1 MNDLSKVVD
10 KLLAQ
15 GLLALRGT
23 CVMPRL
29 WNSDYSNL
37 AAQQGASIDVPIPS
51 AIKAQAV
58 TPGATSQDTGDISP
72 VSATIKLDRWMEAP
86 FYLTDKDLMEANR
99 GVIPMQASE
108 AVKAIANDVNATLL
122 GLGRKFYGMVG
133 TPGTTPFSTV
143 VDATNARKV
152 LNRQLAPV
160 NDRRIVLDPDAEAA
174 ALGLSGFAD
183 VSKSGDARPIIDG
196 TIGRK
201 YGFDW
206 AMDQQVPSFE
216 ASVMTEGAL
225 TVNGANEAGAQVVSL
240 AKATNAAGLKEGDIL
255 TIAGDAQTYVVTE
268 AVSLAVGNTAV
279 KIYPGLARATTGSE
293 AVTVS
298 GSHVMN
304 LAFHRDAIAFATRPL
319 MDSANGLGNL
329 IQSAVDPVSGL
340 SLRLEVSR
348 EHKRTRFSYDILYG
362 ADVVRREG
370 RQAVSPAHGLRV
382 QHAEPASDHRGHRAG
397 HVRHR
402 GQGARPARGGP
413 GRRDLCRPHDH
424 GADGFLHR
432 GTGRRRQDHFRR
444 HRNPAHHRKR
454 HFAQIR
460 RRLQGNHQALH
471 RTMQSYRAGFGLLR
485 GQLSARKIHQRGIVL
500 PRLHP
505 HRRRSGE
512 FHEVYH
518 PQNQVHGRAARR
530 GRRRP
535 HHPIHALSGPSGFRR
550 RRRTQN
556 RKDRT
561 RMTKDAKNEQAKA
574 PLPMESFFTRE
585 NANEGIEL
593 PLLLPDGTK
602 TEHWLRIRG
611 VDADGFRKA
620 EARSKRKML
629 EIAAE
634 KDLDKRDAE
643 VEDTRLAMLAAL
655 VIGWSFDNPCTEAE
669 IKRLFREAPQIA
681 EQVDR
686 TAYDRAR
693 FFGNSSKGSS
703 PTPGESSS

>member
-29 WNSDYSNL
+29 VNSDYSNL

-108 AVKAIANDVNATLL
+108 AIKAIANDVNATLL

-240 AKATNAAGLKEGDIL
+240 A
-255 TIAGDAQTYVVTE
+255 
-268 AVSLAVGNTAV
+268 
-279 KIYPGLARATTGSE
+279 
-293 AVTVS
+293 
-298 GSHVMN
+298 
-304 LAFHRDAIAFATRPL
+304 FHRDAIAFATRPL

-329 IQSAVDPVSGL
+329 TQSAVDPVSGL
-340 SLRLEVSR
+340 SLRLEVCR

-362 ADVVRREG
+362 ADVVRRELG
-370 RQAVSPAHGLRV
+370 CRI
-382 QHAEPASDHRGHRAG
+382 AG
-397 HVRHR
+397 
-402 GQGARPARGGP
+402 
-413 GRRDLCRPHDH
+413 
-424 GADGFLHR
+424 
-432 GTGRRRQDHFRR
+432 
-444 HRNPAHHRKR
+444 
-454 HFAQIR
+454 
-460 RRLQGNHQALH
+460 
-471 RTMQSYRAGFGLLR
+471 
-485 GQLSARKIHQRGIVL
+485 
-500 PRLHP
+500 
-505 HRRRSGE
+505 
-512 FHEVYH
+512 
-518 PQNQVHGRAARR
+518 
-530 GRRRP
+530 
-535 HHPIHALSGPSGFRR
+535 
-550 RRRTQN
+550 
-556 RKDRT
+556 
-561 RMTKDAKNEQAKA
+561 
-574 PLPMESFFTRE
+574 
-585 NANEGIEL
+585 
-593 PLLLPDGTK
+593 
-602 TEHWLRIRG
+602 
-611 VDADGFRKA
+611 
-620 EARSKRKML
+620 
-629 EIAAE
+629 
-634 KDLDKRDAE
+634 
-643 VEDTRLAMLAAL
+643 
-655 VIGWSFDNPCTEAE
+655 
-669 IKRLFREAPQIA
+669 
-681 EQVDR
+681 
-686 TAYDRAR
+686 
-693 FFGNSSKGSS
+693 
-703 PTPGESSS
+703 

>member
-29 WNSDYSNL
+29 VNSDYSNL

-160 NDRRIVLDPDAEAA
+160 NDRRIVLDPDAEA
-174 ALGLSGFAD
+174 
-183 VSKSGDARPIIDG
+183 
-196 TIGRK
+196 
-201 YGFDW
+201 
-206 AMDQQVPSFE
+206 
-216 ASVMTEGAL
+216 
-225 TVNGANEAGAQVVSL
+225 GAQVVSL

-362 ADVVRREG
+362 ADVVRRELG
-370 RQAVSPAHGLRV
+370 CRI
-382 QHAEPASDHRGHRAG
+382 AG
-397 HVRHR
+397 
-402 GQGARPARGGP
+402 
-413 GRRDLCRPHDH
+413 
-424 GADGFLHR
+424 
-432 GTGRRRQDHFRR
+432 
-444 HRNPAHHRKR
+444 
-454 HFAQIR
+454 
-460 RRLQGNHQALH
+460 
-471 RTMQSYRAGFGLLR
+471 
-485 GQLSARKIHQRGIVL
+485 
-500 PRLHP
+500 
-505 HRRRSGE
+505 
-512 FHEVYH
+512 
-518 PQNQVHGRAARR
+518 
-530 GRRRP
+530 
-535 HHPIHALSGPSGFRR
+535 
-550 RRRTQN
+550 
-556 RKDRT
+556 
-561 RMTKDAKNEQAKA
+561 
-574 PLPMESFFTRE
+574 
-585 NANEGIEL
+585 
-593 PLLLPDGTK
+593 
-602 TEHWLRIRG
+602 
-611 VDADGFRKA
+611 
-620 EARSKRKML
+620 
-629 EIAAE
+629 
-634 KDLDKRDAE
+634 
-643 VEDTRLAMLAAL
+643 
-655 VIGWSFDNPCTEAE
+655 
-669 IKRLFREAPQIA
+669 
-681 EQVDR
+681 
-686 TAYDRAR
+686 
-693 FFGNSSKGSS
+693 
-703 PTPGESSS
+703 

>member
-29 WNSDYSNL
+29 VNSDYSNL

-122 GLGRKFYGMVG
+122 GLGRKFYGIVG

-206 AMDQQVPSFE
+206 AMDQQVPTFE

-240 AKATNAAGLKEGDIL
+240 A
-255 TIAGDAQTYVVTE
+255 
-268 AVSLAVGNTAV
+268 
-279 KIYPGLARATTGSE
+279 
-293 AVTVS
+293 
-298 GSHVMN
+298 
-304 LAFHRDAIAFATRPL
+304 FHRDAIAFATRPL

-329 IQSAVDPVSGL
+329 TQSAVDPVSGL

-348 EHKRTRFSYDILYG
+348 EHKRTRVSYDILYG
-362 ADVVRREG
+362 ADVVRRELG
-370 RQAVSPAHGLRV
+370 CRI
-382 QHAEPASDHRGHRAG
+382 AG
-397 HVRHR
+397 
-402 GQGARPARGGP
+402 
-413 GRRDLCRPHDH
+413 
-424 GADGFLHR
+424 
-432 GTGRRRQDHFRR
+432 
-444 HRNPAHHRKR
+444 
-454 HFAQIR
+454 
-460 RRLQGNHQALH
+460 
-471 RTMQSYRAGFGLLR
+471 
-485 GQLSARKIHQRGIVL
+485 
-500 PRLHP
+500 
-505 HRRRSGE
+505 
-512 FHEVYH
+512 
-518 PQNQVHGRAARR
+518 
-530 GRRRP
+530 
-535 HHPIHALSGPSGFRR
+535 
-550 RRRTQN
+550 
-556 RKDRT
+556 
-561 RMTKDAKNEQAKA
+561 
-574 PLPMESFFTRE
+574 
-585 NANEGIEL
+585 
-593 PLLLPDGTK
+593 
-602 TEHWLRIRG
+602 
-611 VDADGFRKA
+611 
-620 EARSKRKML
+620 
-629 EIAAE
+629 
-634 KDLDKRDAE
+634 
-643 VEDTRLAMLAAL
+643 
-655 VIGWSFDNPCTEAE
+655 
-669 IKRLFREAPQIA
+669 
-681 EQVDR
+681 
-686 TAYDRAR
+686 
-693 FFGNSSKGSS
+693 
-703 PTPGESSS
+703 

>member
-29 WNSDYSNL
+29 VNSDYSNL

-206 AMDQQVPSFE
+206 AMAQQVPSFE

-240 AKATNAAGLKEGDIL
+240 A
-255 TIAGDAQTYVVTE
+255 
-268 AVSLAVGNTAV
+268 
-279 KIYPGLARATTGSE
+279 
-293 AVTVS
+293 
-298 GSHVMN
+298 
-304 LAFHRDAIAFATRPL
+304 FHRDAIAFATRPL

-329 IQSAVDPVSGL
+329 TQSAVDPVSGL

-362 ADVVRREG
+362 ADVVRRELG
-370 RQAVSPAHGLRV
+370 CRI
-382 QHAEPASDHRGHRAG
+382 AG
-397 HVRHR
+397 
-402 GQGARPARGGP
+402 
-413 GRRDLCRPHDH
+413 
-424 GADGFLHR
+424 
-432 GTGRRRQDHFRR
+432 
-444 HRNPAHHRKR
+444 
-454 HFAQIR
+454 
-460 RRLQGNHQALH
+460 
-471 RTMQSYRAGFGLLR
+471 
-485 GQLSARKIHQRGIVL
+485 
-500 PRLHP
+500 
-505 HRRRSGE
+505 
-512 FHEVYH
+512 
-518 PQNQVHGRAARR
+518 
-530 GRRRP
+530 
-535 HHPIHALSGPSGFRR
+535 
-550 RRRTQN
+550 
-556 RKDRT
+556 
-561 RMTKDAKNEQAKA
+561 
-574 PLPMESFFTRE
+574 
-585 NANEGIEL
+585 
-593 PLLLPDGTK
+593 
-602 TEHWLRIRG
+602 
-611 VDADGFRKA
+611 
-620 EARSKRKML
+620 
-629 EIAAE
+629 
-634 KDLDKRDAE
+634 
-643 VEDTRLAMLAAL
+643 
-655 VIGWSFDNPCTEAE
+655 
-669 IKRLFREAPQIA
+669 
-681 EQVDR
+681 
-686 TAYDRAR
+686 
-693 FFGNSSKGSS
+693 
-703 PTPGESSS
+703 

>member
-29 WNSDYSNL
+29 VNSDYSNL

-51 AIKAQAV
+51 AIKAQTV

-108 AVKAIANDVNATLL
+108 AVKTIANDVNATLL

-206 AMDQQVPSFE
+206 AMDQQVPTFE

-255 TIAGDAQTYVVTE
+255 TIAGDAQTYVVTEAVSLAVGNTAVKIYPGLARATTGSE

-362 ADVVRREG
+362 ADVVRRELG
-370 RQAVSPAHGLRV
+370 CRI
-382 QHAEPASDHRGHRAG
+382 AG
-397 HVRHR
+397 
-402 GQGARPARGGP
+402 
-413 GRRDLCRPHDH
+413 
-424 GADGFLHR
+424 
-432 GTGRRRQDHFRR
+432 
-444 HRNPAHHRKR
+444 
-454 HFAQIR
+454 
-460 RRLQGNHQALH
+460 
-471 RTMQSYRAGFGLLR
+471 
-485 GQLSARKIHQRGIVL
+485 
-500 PRLHP
+500 
-505 HRRRSGE
+505 
-512 FHEVYH
+512 
-518 PQNQVHGRAARR
+518 
-530 GRRRP
+530 
-535 HHPIHALSGPSGFRR
+535 
-550 RRRTQN
+550 
-556 RKDRT
+556 
-561 RMTKDAKNEQAKA
+561 
-574 PLPMESFFTRE
+574 
-585 NANEGIEL
+585 
-593 PLLLPDGTK
+593 
-602 TEHWLRIRG
+602 
-611 VDADGFRKA
+611 
-620 EARSKRKML
+620 
-629 EIAAE
+629 
-634 KDLDKRDAE
+634 
-643 VEDTRLAMLAAL
+643 
-655 VIGWSFDNPCTEAE
+655 
-669 IKRLFREAPQIA
+669 
-681 EQVDR
+681 
-686 TAYDRAR
+686 
-693 FFGNSSKGSS
+693 
-703 PTPGESSS
+703 

>member
-29 WNSDYSNL
+29 VNSDYSNL

-206 AMDQQVPSFE
+206 AMDQQVPTFE

-225 TVNGANEAGAQVVSL
+225 TVNGANEAGAQVVS
-240 AKATNAAGLKEGDIL
+240 
-255 TIAGDAQTYVVTE
+255 
-268 AVSLAVGNTAV
+268 
-279 KIYPGLARATTGSE
+279 
-293 AVTVS
+293 
-298 GSHVMN
+298 

-362 ADVVRREG
+362 ADVVRRELG
-370 RQAVSPAHGLRV
+370 CRI
-382 QHAEPASDHRGHRAG
+382 AG
-397 HVRHR
+397 
-402 GQGARPARGGP
+402 
-413 GRRDLCRPHDH
+413 
-424 GADGFLHR
+424 
-432 GTGRRRQDHFRR
+432 
-444 HRNPAHHRKR
+444 
-454 HFAQIR
+454 
-460 RRLQGNHQALH
+460 
-471 RTMQSYRAGFGLLR
+471 
-485 GQLSARKIHQRGIVL
+485 
-500 PRLHP
+500 
-505 HRRRSGE
+505 
-512 FHEVYH
+512 
-518 PQNQVHGRAARR
+518 
-530 GRRRP
+530 
-535 HHPIHALSGPSGFRR
+535 
-550 RRRTQN
+550 
-556 RKDRT
+556 
-561 RMTKDAKNEQAKA
+561 
-574 PLPMESFFTRE
+574 
-585 NANEGIEL
+585 
-593 PLLLPDGTK
+593 
-602 TEHWLRIRG
+602 
-611 VDADGFRKA
+611 
-620 EARSKRKML
+620 
-629 EIAAE
+629 
-634 KDLDKRDAE
+634 
-643 VEDTRLAMLAAL
+643 
-655 VIGWSFDNPCTEAE
+655 
-669 IKRLFREAPQIA
+669 
-681 EQVDR
+681 
-686 TAYDRAR
+686 
-693 FFGNSSKGSS
+693 
-703 PTPGESSS
+703 

>member
-29 WNSDYSNL
+29 VNSDYSNL

-143 VDATNARKV
+143 VD
-152 LNRQLAPV
+152 
-160 NDRRIVLDPDAEAA
+160 RRIVLDPDAEAA

-206 AMDQQVPSFE
+206 AMDQQVPTFE

-255 TIAGDAQTYVVTE
+255 TIAGDTQTYVVTE

-279 KIYPGLARATTGSE
+279 KIYPGLARPTTGSE

-362 ADVVRREG
+362 ADVVRRELG
-370 RQAVSPAHGLRV
+370 CRI
-382 QHAEPASDHRGHRAG
+382 AG
-397 HVRHR
+397 
-402 GQGARPARGGP
+402 
-413 GRRDLCRPHDH
+413 
-424 GADGFLHR
+424 
-432 GTGRRRQDHFRR
+432 
-444 HRNPAHHRKR
+444 
-454 HFAQIR
+454 
-460 RRLQGNHQALH
+460 
-471 RTMQSYRAGFGLLR
+471 
-485 GQLSARKIHQRGIVL
+485 
-500 PRLHP
+500 
-505 HRRRSGE
+505 
-512 FHEVYH
+512 
-518 PQNQVHGRAARR
+518 
-530 GRRRP
+530 
-535 HHPIHALSGPSGFRR
+535 
-550 RRRTQN
+550 
-556 RKDRT
+556 
-561 RMTKDAKNEQAKA
+561 
-574 PLPMESFFTRE
+574 
-585 NANEGIEL
+585 
-593 PLLLPDGTK
+593 
-602 TEHWLRIRG
+602 
-611 VDADGFRKA
+611 
-620 EARSKRKML
+620 
-629 EIAAE
+629 
-634 KDLDKRDAE
+634 
-643 VEDTRLAMLAAL
+643 
-655 VIGWSFDNPCTEAE
+655 
-669 IKRLFREAPQIA
+669 
-681 EQVDR
+681 
-686 TAYDRAR
+686 
-693 FFGNSSKGSS
+693 
-703 PTPGESSS
+703 

>member
-29 WNSDYSNL
+29 VNSDYSNL

-86 FYLTDKDLMEANR
+86 FYLADKDLMEANR

-240 AKATNAAGLKEGDIL
+240 A
-255 TIAGDAQTYVVTE
+255 
-268 AVSLAVGNTAV
+268 
-279 KIYPGLARATTGSE
+279 
-293 AVTVS
+293 
-298 GSHVMN
+298 
-304 LAFHRDAIAFATRPL
+304 FHRDAIAFATRPL

-329 IQSAVDPVSGL
+329 TQSAVDPVSGL

-362 ADVVRREG
+362 ADVVRRELG
-370 RQAVSPAHGLRV
+370 CRI
-382 QHAEPASDHRGHRAG
+382 AG
-397 HVRHR
+397 
-402 GQGARPARGGP
+402 
-413 GRRDLCRPHDH
+413 
-424 GADGFLHR
+424 
-432 GTGRRRQDHFRR
+432 
-444 HRNPAHHRKR
+444 
-454 HFAQIR
+454 
-460 RRLQGNHQALH
+460 
-471 RTMQSYRAGFGLLR
+471 
-485 GQLSARKIHQRGIVL
+485 
-500 PRLHP
+500 
-505 HRRRSGE
+505 
-512 FHEVYH
+512 
-518 PQNQVHGRAARR
+518 
-530 GRRRP
+530 
-535 HHPIHALSGPSGFRR
+535 
-550 RRRTQN
+550 
-556 RKDRT
+556 
-561 RMTKDAKNEQAKA
+561 
-574 PLPMESFFTRE
+574 
-585 NANEGIEL
+585 
-593 PLLLPDGTK
+593 
-602 TEHWLRIRG
+602 
-611 VDADGFRKA
+611 
-620 EARSKRKML
+620 
-629 EIAAE
+629 
-634 KDLDKRDAE
+634 
-643 VEDTRLAMLAAL
+643 
-655 VIGWSFDNPCTEAE
+655 
-669 IKRLFREAPQIA
+669 
-681 EQVDR
+681 
-686 TAYDRAR
+686 
-693 FFGNSSKGSS
+693 
-703 PTPGESSS
+703 

>member
-29 WNSDYSNL
+29 VNSDYSNL

-86 FYLTDKDLMEANR
+86 FYLTDQDLMEANR

-240 AKATNAAGLKEGDIL
+240 A
-255 TIAGDAQTYVVTE
+255 
-268 AVSLAVGNTAV
+268 
-279 KIYPGLARATTGSE
+279 
-293 AVTVS
+293 
-298 GSHVMN
+298 
-304 LAFHRDAIAFATRPL
+304 FHRDAIAFATRPL

-329 IQSAVDPVSGL
+329 TQSAVDPVSGL

-362 ADVVRREG
+362 ADVVRRELG
-370 RQAVSPAHGLRV
+370 CRI
-382 QHAEPASDHRGHRAG
+382 AG
-397 HVRHR
+397 
-402 GQGARPARGGP
+402 
-413 GRRDLCRPHDH
+413 
-424 GADGFLHR
+424 
-432 GTGRRRQDHFRR
+432 
-444 HRNPAHHRKR
+444 
-454 HFAQIR
+454 
-460 RRLQGNHQALH
+460 
-471 RTMQSYRAGFGLLR
+471 
-485 GQLSARKIHQRGIVL
+485 
-500 PRLHP
+500 
-505 HRRRSGE
+505 
-512 FHEVYH
+512 
-518 PQNQVHGRAARR
+518 
-530 GRRRP
+530 
-535 HHPIHALSGPSGFRR
+535 
-550 RRRTQN
+550 
-556 RKDRT
+556 
-561 RMTKDAKNEQAKA
+561 
-574 PLPMESFFTRE
+574 
-585 NANEGIEL
+585 
-593 PLLLPDGTK
+593 
-602 TEHWLRIRG
+602 
-611 VDADGFRKA
+611 
-620 EARSKRKML
+620 
-629 EIAAE
+629 
-634 KDLDKRDAE
+634 
-643 VEDTRLAMLAAL
+643 
-655 VIGWSFDNPCTEAE
+655 
-669 IKRLFREAPQIA
+669 
-681 EQVDR
+681 
-686 TAYDRAR
+686 
-693 FFGNSSKGSS
+693 
-703 PTPGESSS
+703 

>member
-29 WNSDYSNL
+29 VNSDYSNL

-122 GLGRKFYGMVG
+122 GLGRKFYGIVG

-143 VDATNARKV
+143 V
-152 LNRQLAPV
+152 
-160 NDRRIVLDPDAEAA
+160 
-174 ALGLSGFAD
+174 
-183 VSKSGDARPIIDG
+183 DG

-279 KIYPGLARATTGSE
+279 KIYPGLARPTTGSE

-362 ADVVRREG
+362 ADVERRELG
-370 RQAVSPAHGLRV
+370 CRI
-382 QHAEPASDHRGHRAG
+382 AG
-397 HVRHR
+397 
-402 GQGARPARGGP
+402 
-413 GRRDLCRPHDH
+413 
-424 GADGFLHR
+424 
-432 GTGRRRQDHFRR
+432 
-444 HRNPAHHRKR
+444 
-454 HFAQIR
+454 
-460 RRLQGNHQALH
+460 
-471 RTMQSYRAGFGLLR
+471 
-485 GQLSARKIHQRGIVL
+485 
-500 PRLHP
+500 
-505 HRRRSGE
+505 
-512 FHEVYH
+512 
-518 PQNQVHGRAARR
+518 
-530 GRRRP
+530 
-535 HHPIHALSGPSGFRR
+535 
-550 RRRTQN
+550 
-556 RKDRT
+556 
-561 RMTKDAKNEQAKA
+561 
-574 PLPMESFFTRE
+574 
-585 NANEGIEL
+585 
-593 PLLLPDGTK
+593 
-602 TEHWLRIRG
+602 
-611 VDADGFRKA
+611 
-620 EARSKRKML
+620 
-629 EIAAE
+629 
-634 KDLDKRDAE
+634 
-643 VEDTRLAMLAAL
+643 
-655 VIGWSFDNPCTEAE
+655 
-669 IKRLFREAPQIA
+669 
-681 EQVDR
+681 
-686 TAYDRAR
+686 
-693 FFGNSSKGSS
+693 
-703 PTPGESSS
+703 

>member
-29 WNSDYSNL
+29 VNSDYSNL

-225 TVNGANEAGAQVVSL
+225 TVNGSNEAGAQVVS
-240 AKATNAAGLKEGDIL
+240 
-255 TIAGDAQTYVVTE
+255 
-268 AVSLAVGNTAV
+268 
-279 KIYPGLARATTGSE
+279 
-293 AVTVS
+293 
-298 GSHVMN
+298 

-362 ADVVRREG
+362 ADVVRRELG
-370 RQAVSPAHGLRV
+370 CRI
-382 QHAEPASDHRGHRAG
+382 AG
-397 HVRHR
+397 
-402 GQGARPARGGP
+402 
-413 GRRDLCRPHDH
+413 
-424 GADGFLHR
+424 
-432 GTGRRRQDHFRR
+432 
-444 HRNPAHHRKR
+444 
-454 HFAQIR
+454 
-460 RRLQGNHQALH
+460 
-471 RTMQSYRAGFGLLR
+471 
-485 GQLSARKIHQRGIVL
+485 
-500 PRLHP
+500 
-505 HRRRSGE
+505 
-512 FHEVYH
+512 
-518 PQNQVHGRAARR
+518 
-530 GRRRP
+530 
-535 HHPIHALSGPSGFRR
+535 
-550 RRRTQN
+550 
-556 RKDRT
+556 
-561 RMTKDAKNEQAKA
+561 
-574 PLPMESFFTRE
+574 
-585 NANEGIEL
+585 
-593 PLLLPDGTK
+593 
-602 TEHWLRIRG
+602 
-611 VDADGFRKA
+611 
-620 EARSKRKML
+620 
-629 EIAAE
+629 
-634 KDLDKRDAE
+634 
-643 VEDTRLAMLAAL
+643 
-655 VIGWSFDNPCTEAE
+655 
-669 IKRLFREAPQIA
+669 
-681 EQVDR
+681 
-686 TAYDRAR
+686 
-693 FFGNSSKGSS
+693 
-703 PTPGESSS
+703 

>member
-1 MNDLSKVVD
+1 MNDLSKDVD

-29 WNSDYSNL
+29 VNSDYSNL

-240 AKATNAAGLKEGDIL
+240 A
-255 TIAGDAQTYVVTE
+255 
-268 AVSLAVGNTAV
+268 
-279 KIYPGLARATTGSE
+279 
-293 AVTVS
+293 
-298 GSHVMN
+298 
-304 LAFHRDAIAFATRPL
+304 FHRDAIAFATRPL

-329 IQSAVDPVSGL
+329 TQSAVDPVSGL

-362 ADVVRREG
+362 ADVVRRELG
-370 RQAVSPAHGLRV
+370 CRI
-382 QHAEPASDHRGHRAG
+382 AG
-397 HVRHR
+397 
-402 GQGARPARGGP
+402 
-413 GRRDLCRPHDH
+413 
-424 GADGFLHR
+424 
-432 GTGRRRQDHFRR
+432 
-444 HRNPAHHRKR
+444 
-454 HFAQIR
+454 
-460 RRLQGNHQALH
+460 
-471 RTMQSYRAGFGLLR
+471 
-485 GQLSARKIHQRGIVL
+485 
-500 PRLHP
+500 
-505 HRRRSGE
+505 
-512 FHEVYH
+512 
-518 PQNQVHGRAARR
+518 
-530 GRRRP
+530 
-535 HHPIHALSGPSGFRR
+535 
-550 RRRTQN
+550 
-556 RKDRT
+556 
-561 RMTKDAKNEQAKA
+561 
-574 PLPMESFFTRE
+574 
-585 NANEGIEL
+585 
-593 PLLLPDGTK
+593 
-602 TEHWLRIRG
+602 
-611 VDADGFRKA
+611 
-620 EARSKRKML
+620 
-629 EIAAE
+629 
-634 KDLDKRDAE
+634 
-643 VEDTRLAMLAAL
+643 
-655 VIGWSFDNPCTEAE
+655 
-669 IKRLFREAPQIA
+669 
-681 EQVDR
+681 
-686 TAYDRAR
+686 
-693 FFGNSSKGSS
+693 
-703 PTPGESSS
+703 

>member
-29 WNSDYSNL
+29 VNSDYSNL

-122 GLGRKFYGMVG
+122 GLGRKFYGIVG

-206 AMDQQVPSFE
+206 AMDQQVPTFE

-255 TIAGDAQTYVVTE
+255 TIAGDAQTYVVT
-268 AVSLAVGNTAV
+268 
-279 KIYPGLARATTGSE
+279 E

-362 ADVVRREG
+362 ADVVRRELG
-370 RQAVSPAHGLRV
+370 CRI
-382 QHAEPASDHRGHRAG
+382 AG
-397 HVRHR
+397 
-402 GQGARPARGGP
+402 
-413 GRRDLCRPHDH
+413 
-424 GADGFLHR
+424 
-432 GTGRRRQDHFRR
+432 
-444 HRNPAHHRKR
+444 
-454 HFAQIR
+454 
-460 RRLQGNHQALH
+460 
-471 RTMQSYRAGFGLLR
+471 
-485 GQLSARKIHQRGIVL
+485 
-500 PRLHP
+500 
-505 HRRRSGE
+505 
-512 FHEVYH
+512 
-518 PQNQVHGRAARR
+518 
-530 GRRRP
+530 
-535 HHPIHALSGPSGFRR
+535 
-550 RRRTQN
+550 
-556 RKDRT
+556 
-561 RMTKDAKNEQAKA
+561 
-574 PLPMESFFTRE
+574 
-585 NANEGIEL
+585 
-593 PLLLPDGTK
+593 
-602 TEHWLRIRG
+602 
-611 VDADGFRKA
+611 
-620 EARSKRKML
+620 
-629 EIAAE
+629 
-634 KDLDKRDAE
+634 
-643 VEDTRLAMLAAL
+643 
-655 VIGWSFDNPCTEAE
+655 
-669 IKRLFREAPQIA
+669 
-681 EQVDR
+681 
-686 TAYDRAR
+686 
-693 FFGNSSKGSS
+693 
-703 PTPGESSS
+703 

>member
-29 WNSDYSNL
+29 VNSDYSNL

-99 GVIPMQASE
+99 GVITMQASE

-240 AKATNAAGLKEGDIL
+240 A
-255 TIAGDAQTYVVTE
+255 
-268 AVSLAVGNTAV
+268 
-279 KIYPGLARATTGSE
+279 
-293 AVTVS
+293 
-298 GSHVMN
+298 
-304 LAFHRDAIAFATRPL
+304 FHRDAIAFATRPL

-329 IQSAVDPVSGL
+329 TQSAVDPVSGL

-362 ADVVRREG
+362 ADVVRRELG
-370 RQAVSPAHGLRV
+370 CRI
-382 QHAEPASDHRGHRAG
+382 AG
-397 HVRHR
+397 
-402 GQGARPARGGP
+402 
-413 GRRDLCRPHDH
+413 
-424 GADGFLHR
+424 
-432 GTGRRRQDHFRR
+432 
-444 HRNPAHHRKR
+444 
-454 HFAQIR
+454 
-460 RRLQGNHQALH
+460 
-471 RTMQSYRAGFGLLR
+471 
-485 GQLSARKIHQRGIVL
+485 
-500 PRLHP
+500 
-505 HRRRSGE
+505 
-512 FHEVYH
+512 
-518 PQNQVHGRAARR
+518 
-530 GRRRP
+530 
-535 HHPIHALSGPSGFRR
+535 
-550 RRRTQN
+550 
-556 RKDRT
+556 
-561 RMTKDAKNEQAKA
+561 
-574 PLPMESFFTRE
+574 
-585 NANEGIEL
+585 
-593 PLLLPDGTK
+593 
-602 TEHWLRIRG
+602 
-611 VDADGFRKA
+611 
-620 EARSKRKML
+620 
-629 EIAAE
+629 
-634 KDLDKRDAE
+634 
-643 VEDTRLAMLAAL
+643 
-655 VIGWSFDNPCTEAE
+655 
-669 IKRLFREAPQIA
+669 
-681 EQVDR
+681 
-686 TAYDRAR
+686 
-693 FFGNSSKGSS
+693 
-703 PTPGESSS
+703 

>member
-1 MNDLSKVVD
+1 
-10 KLLAQ
+10 
-15 GLLALRGT
+15 
-23 CVMPRL
+23 MPRL
-29 WNSDYSNL
+29 VNSDYSNL

-206 AMDQQVPSFE
+206 AMDQQVPTFE

-255 TIAGDAQTYVVTE
+255 TIAGDAQTYVVM
-268 AVSLAVGNTAV
+268 
-279 KIYPGLARATTGSE
+279 E

-362 ADVVRREG
+362 ADVVRRELG
-370 RQAVSPAHGLRV
+370 CRI
-382 QHAEPASDHRGHRAG
+382 AG
-397 HVRHR
+397 
-402 GQGARPARGGP
+402 
-413 GRRDLCRPHDH
+413 
-424 GADGFLHR
+424 
-432 GTGRRRQDHFRR
+432 
-444 HRNPAHHRKR
+444 
-454 HFAQIR
+454 
-460 RRLQGNHQALH
+460 
-471 RTMQSYRAGFGLLR
+471 
-485 GQLSARKIHQRGIVL
+485 
-500 PRLHP
+500 
-505 HRRRSGE
+505 
-512 FHEVYH
+512 
-518 PQNQVHGRAARR
+518 
-530 GRRRP
+530 
-535 HHPIHALSGPSGFRR
+535 
-550 RRRTQN
+550 
-556 RKDRT
+556 
-561 RMTKDAKNEQAKA
+561 
-574 PLPMESFFTRE
+574 
-585 NANEGIEL
+585 
-593 PLLLPDGTK
+593 
-602 TEHWLRIRG
+602 
-611 VDADGFRKA
+611 
-620 EARSKRKML
+620 
-629 EIAAE
+629 
-634 KDLDKRDAE
+634 
-643 VEDTRLAMLAAL
+643 
-655 VIGWSFDNPCTEAE
+655 
-669 IKRLFREAPQIA
+669 
-681 EQVDR
+681 
-686 TAYDRAR
+686 
-693 FFGNSSKGSS
+693 
-703 PTPGESSS
+703 

>member
-29 WNSDYSNL
+29 VNSDYSNL

-206 AMDQQVPSFE
+206 AMDQQVPTFE

-255 TIAGDAQTYVVTE
+255 TIAGDAQTYVVMD
-268 AVSLAVGNTAV
+268 
-279 KIYPGLARATTGSE
+279 

-362 ADVVRREG
+362 ADVVRRELG
-370 RQAVSPAHGLRV
+370 CRI
-382 QHAEPASDHRGHRAG
+382 AG
-397 HVRHR
+397 
-402 GQGARPARGGP
+402 
-413 GRRDLCRPHDH
+413 
-424 GADGFLHR
+424 
-432 GTGRRRQDHFRR
+432 
-444 HRNPAHHRKR
+444 
-454 HFAQIR
+454 
-460 RRLQGNHQALH
+460 
-471 RTMQSYRAGFGLLR
+471 
-485 GQLSARKIHQRGIVL
+485 
-500 PRLHP
+500 
-505 HRRRSGE
+505 
-512 FHEVYH
+512 
-518 PQNQVHGRAARR
+518 
-530 GRRRP
+530 
-535 HHPIHALSGPSGFRR
+535 
-550 RRRTQN
+550 
-556 RKDRT
+556 
-561 RMTKDAKNEQAKA
+561 
-574 PLPMESFFTRE
+574 
-585 NANEGIEL
+585 
-593 PLLLPDGTK
+593 
-602 TEHWLRIRG
+602 
-611 VDADGFRKA
+611 
-620 EARSKRKML
+620 
-629 EIAAE
+629 
-634 KDLDKRDAE
+634 
-643 VEDTRLAMLAAL
+643 
-655 VIGWSFDNPCTEAE
+655 
-669 IKRLFREAPQIA
+669 
-681 EQVDR
+681 
-686 TAYDRAR
+686 
-693 FFGNSSKGSS
+693 
-703 PTPGESSS
+703 